1 MYDDLQLI
9 SDPRRQEILRL
20 LWDGELPATA
30 LARHFDD
37 ITPSAVSQHCRKLL
51 DAGLLDV
58 RRGQR
63 DGRSRYY
70 RANKDR
76 LGPLAGYLEALWRSR
91 LESLKHLAEEAM
103 DEGV

>member
-1 MYDDLQLI
+1 MLEDLQLV

-20 LWDGELPATA
+20 VWNDELPASA
-30 LARHFDD
+30 LADHFED

-58 RRGQR
+58 RRGEH

-91 LESLKHLAEEAM
+91 LDALKHLAEEAM
-103 DEGV
+103 NEGD